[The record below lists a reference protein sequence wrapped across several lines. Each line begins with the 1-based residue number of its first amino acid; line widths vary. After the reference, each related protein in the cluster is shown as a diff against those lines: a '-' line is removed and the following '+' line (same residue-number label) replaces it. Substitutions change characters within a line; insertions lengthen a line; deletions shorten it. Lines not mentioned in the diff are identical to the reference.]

1 MHMRLRLALM
11 VVVCGLALNSCGGSK
26 LQVAPAP
33 DAGSGYYGGNPGGT
47 RYSTLAQITP
57 ANVHDL
63 KLAWVFHTGEHGTG
77 FPGDEWKSHMTFEAT
92 PILYDSTLYFTTSET
107 NVDAVA
113 AATGKLRWH
122 YDANVKKLW
131 YSDAASRGVSLWVD
145 KLTPATAPC
154 HARIFA
160 PTLDHRLLALDAAT
174 GKLCEGFANH
184 GQLDLSQNIN
194 FTYKGGKY
202 VNYLV
207 TSPPVVMDG
216 MVIIGSSIG
225 DDRLVDSE
233 RGTVRAIDAR
243 SGKLL
248 WSWDP
253 IPRDP
258 SNSVYKEWTPQAV
271 KTVGGA
277 NAWPPLSADPERHL
291 VFVPTTSPSADY
303 FGGERPGDDRWADS
317 VVALNADTGKLVWAY
332 QLVHHDLWDYDTVAQ
347 PSLVDLIHDGRS
359 VPAVIEATKT
369 GMLFTFNRDTGTPI
383 FPIVEKPVPQDGAP
397 GEVLSETQPFPVLPK
412 PLVRQGPVT
421 EADAWGVTFWD
432 EGKCRTLIKQYRSE
446 GIFTPPGLKTTIEQ
460 PGNAG
465 GMEWGGIAFD
475 PVHQLAVV
483 NTMNLPWL
491 DALIPRDQLQAVH
504 RSGKYKGWD
513 ISGMDGTPY
522 GRRRKVFTSSLGIP
536 CVKPPWGQLAG
547 VDMQTGQIKWQVPLG
562 NVLLN
567 HWNLGVPNLGG
578 PIITAG
584 GLVFIAATMDNDIR
598 AFELQSGKVL
608 WQYHLPAGGQA
619 TPMTYAVGG
628 RQYVVI
634 AAGGHGDGFGK
645 RGDYLMAFGLPKK

>member
-1 MHMRLRLALM
+1 MHTIFRLGLMTLA
-11 VVVCGLALNSCGGSK
+11 CGLVLAGCGGR
-26 LQVAPAP
+26 QAPVAAAA
-33 DAGSGYYGGNPGGT
+33 DTGWGYYGGDPGGT
-47 RYSTLAQITP
+47 RYSPLAQITP
-57 ANVHDL
+57 QNAKNL
-63 KLAWVFHTGEHGTG
+63 KVAWIFRTGEHGAG

-92 PILYDSTLYFTTSET
+92 PILYHGTLYFTTSET
-107 NVDAVA
+107 NVDAVD
-113 AATGKLRWH
+113 AATGKLRWR
-122 YDANVKKLW
+122 YDSNVKKLW

-145 KLTPATAPC
+145 NEVAPGTTC

-160 PTLDHRLLALDAAT
+160 PTLNHRLLALDAAS
-174 GKLCEGFANH
+174 GKLCQNFADH
-184 GQLDLSQNIN
+184 GVLDLSKNIH

-202 VNYLV
+202 INYLV
-207 TSPPVVMDG
+207 TSPPVVIDG
-216 MVIIGSSIG
+216 KVIVGSSIG

-233 RGTVRAIDAR
+233 RGTVRAFDAR
-243 SGKLL
+243 TGKLI

-253 IPRDP
+253 IPRDS
-258 SNSVYKEWTPQAV
+258 SNPVYKEWTPEAA

-303 FGGERPGDDRWADS
+303 FGGERPGDNRWADS
-317 VVALNADTGKLVWAY
+317 VVALNADTGKLVWGY

-347 PSLVDLIHDGRS
+347 PSLVDLVHDGQH

-369 GMLFTFNRDTGTPI
+369 GMLFTFNRETGEPV

-397 GEVLSETQPFPVLPK
+397 GEVLSKTQPFPVLPK
-412 PLVRQGPVT
+412 PLVRQGPVAP
-421 EADAWGVTFWD
+421 ADAWGVTFWD
-432 EGKCRTLIKQYRSE
+432 EGKCRALIKQYRSE

-465 GMEWGGIAFD
+465 GAEWGGIAFD
-475 PVHQLAVV
+475 PVHQLAIV

-491 DALIPRDQLQAVH
+491 DALIPRDQLHAVYS
-504 RSGKYKGWD
+504 SGKYKGWD
-513 ISGMDGTPY
+513 FAAMRGTPY
-522 GRRRKVFTSSLGIP
+522 GRRRKVLVSPLGIP
-536 CVKPPWGQLAG
+536 CIKPPWGQLAA
-547 VDMQTGQIKWQVPLG
+547 VNMQTGRIQWQVPLG
-562 NVLLN
+562 NALLN

-578 PIITAG
+578 PIVTAG
-584 GLVFIAATMDNDIR
+584 GVIFIAATMDDDIR
-598 AFELQSGKVL
+598 AFDLETGKML

-634 AAGGHGDGFGK
+634 VAGGHGGISK
-645 RGDYLMAFGLPKK
+645 RGDYVYAFALRQ